1 MKAAFAARVNLVTQV
16 AEVMNFSCWPKKL
29 RIGTVAHEKIV
40 SLQCFERSQSAPNK
54 VIRENSCVFL
64 YLLPFLAGISLDH
77 NLHIF

>member
-1 MKAAFAARVNLVTQV
+1 MK
-16 AEVMNFSCWPKKL
+16 E
-29 RIGTVAHEKIV
+29 
-40 SLQCFERSQSAPNK
+40 SLACSALKGASQHLNK